1 MLNREEQQGEGN
13 RRRTAGNVGD
23 REYVLEMH
31 LFPCTAFPPRSLE
44 GMAGNLCN
52 REGTAGNTCNGQ
64 GTCCIGTAISCSWL
78 IHGVM
83 KKGGL

>member
-52 REGTAGNTCNGQ
+52 GQ
-64 GTCCIGTAISCSWL
+64 GTCCIGTATSCSWL
-78 IHGVM
+78 IHGGM